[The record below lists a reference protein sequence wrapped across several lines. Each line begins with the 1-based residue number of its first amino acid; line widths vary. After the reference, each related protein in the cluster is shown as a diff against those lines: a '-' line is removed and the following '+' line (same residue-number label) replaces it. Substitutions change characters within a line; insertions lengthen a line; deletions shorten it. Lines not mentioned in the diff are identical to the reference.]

1 MAIQNQIKELA
12 EKYRDYTAENLS
24 KLVKTK
30 SYSSKEEDVCR
41 LIVKLCEEAG
51 FDEVRIDGL
60 GSVIGRVGNGP
71 KKLAFDAHIDTV
83 EVGNLKNWSFDPFSG
98 EIKDGK
104 VWGRGSSDQKGG
116 AASMITAGRILKEL
130 GYGGEYTVYFTF
142 TVMEEDCD
150 GMCWKYLIEEENFKP
165 DMIVSTEPTSCRL
178 YRGHRGRME
187 IRIILK
193 GISCHGSAPERGVS
207 AAYKAA
213 RAALAIEQL
222 NKDLQP
228 DEDNFLGKGTITVSQ
243 MEVKG
248 PSQCAVADYAML
260 YCDRRLTWGED
271 AELAINQVKEYV
283 SKATGDKK
291 EDIIV
296 EMPNYEKIGWTN
308 KPYSQELYFPT
319 WKLPE
324 SAPLVQAGVKDYE
337 ALYGKAP
344 VVDKWTFSTNLVAT
358 TGRHK
363 IPAIGFGPGDEAQ
376 AHAPNEINRV
386 EDLVIC
392 SGFYA
397 LLPYSLEGKLN

>member
-1 MAIQNQIKELA
+1 MIKDRIAELG

-24 KLVKTK
+24 KLVQTK

-51 FDEVRIDGL
+51 FDEVRIEGL
-60 GSVIGRVGNGP
+60 GSVVGRVGNGP

-83 EVGNLKNWSFDPFSG
+83 EVGNLKNWEFDPFSG
-98 EIKDGK
+98 AIEDGLVK
-104 VWGRGSSDQKGG
+104 GRGASDQKGG

-150 GMCWKYLIEEENFKP
+150 GMCWKYMIEEEGIKP
-165 DMIVSTEPTSCRL
+165 DLIVSTEPTSCRL

-187 IRIILK
+187 IRVILR

-228 DEDNFLGKGTITVSQ
+228 DDDNFLGKGTITVSQ
-243 MEVKG
+243 IDVKG
-248 PSQCAVADYAML
+248 PSQCAVPDYAML

-271 AELAINQVKEYV
+271 ADLAIRQVKEYV
-283 SKATGDKK
+283 SKATGDP
-291 EDIIV
+291 ESEIIV
-296 EMPNYEKIGWTN
+296 EMPDYDKVAWTGT
-308 KPYSQELYFPT
+308 KYSQELYFPT
-319 WKLPE
+319 WKRDE
-324 SAPLVQAGVKDYE
+324 SHPLVQAGIRDYE
-337 ALYGKAP
+337 DLFGKKP

-392 SGFYA
+392 SKFYA
-397 LLPYSLEGKLN
+397 MLPYALEGKE

>member
-1 MAIQNQIKELA
+1 MSIRDEIRQYA
-12 EKYRDYTAENLS
+12 EKYASYTAENLS
-24 KLVKTK
+24 RLVRTK

-60 GSVIGRVGNGP
+60 GSVIARVGNGP

-83 EVGNLKNWSFDPFSG
+83 EVGNIKNWNFDPFSG
-98 EIKDGK
+98 EIKDGL
-104 VWGRGSSDQKGG
+104 VMGRGASDQKGG

-130 GYGGEYTVYFTF
+130 GYSGDYSVYFTF

-165 DMIVSTEPTSCRL
+165 DLIVSTEPTSCRI

-187 IRIILK
+187 IRVILR

-222 NKDLQP
+222 NKDLKP
-228 DEDNFLGKGTITVSQ
+228 DDENFLGKGTITVSQ
-243 MEVKG
+243 IDVRG
-248 PSQCAVADYAML
+248 PSQCAVADYAMI

-271 AELAINQVKEYV
+271 ADLAISQVRDYV
-283 SKATGDKK
+283 SKATGD
-291 EDIIV
+291 DPDSIIV
-296 EMPNYEKIGWTN
+296 EMPDYGKTGWTN
-308 KPYSQELYFPT
+308 RQYSQELYFPT
-319 WKLPE
+319 WKLDQTH
-324 SAPLVQAGVKDYE
+324 PLVQSAVEDYKEMFGKD
-337 ALYGKAP
+337 P

-392 SGFYA
+392 SKFYA
-397 LLPYSLEGKLN
+397 LLPYILEKNKV

>member
-1 MAIQNQIKELA
+1 MGITEKIREMAEN
-12 EKYRDYTAENLS
+12 YRDYTAENLS

-41 LIVKLCEEAG
+41 LIVELCKEAG
-51 FDEVRIDGL
+51 FDDVYIDGL
-60 GSVIGRVGNGP
+60 GSVVGRVGNGP
-71 KKLAFDAHIDTV
+71 KKIAFDAHIDTV
-83 EVGNLKNWSFDPFSG
+83 EVGNMKNWKFDPFSG
-98 EIKDGK
+98 EIKDGL
-104 VWGRGSSDQKGG
+104 VLGRGASDQKGG
-116 AASMITAGRILKEL
+116 AASMITAGRMLKEL
-130 GYGGEYTVYFTF
+130 GYSGEYTVYFTF

-165 DMIVSTEPTSCRL
+165 DLIVSTEPTSCRI

-187 IRIILK
+187 IRVILR

-213 RAALAIEQL
+213 RAALAIEKL
-222 NKDLQP
+222 NEDLQP
-228 DEDNFLGKGTITVSQ
+228 DDENFLGKGTITVSQ
-243 MEVKG
+243 MDVKG

-260 YCDRRLTWGED
+260 YLDRRLTWGED
-271 AELAINQVKEYV
+271 ADLAIAQVRKYV
-283 SKATGDKK
+283 AEATGD
-291 EDIIV
+291 DPSSIIV

-308 KPYSQELYFPT
+308 KEYSQELYFPT
-319 WKLPE
+319 WKLDE
-324 SAPLVQAGVKDYE
+324 SHPLVQAAISDYK
-337 ALYGKAP
+337 ALYSKDP

-392 SGFYA
+392 SGFYT
-397 LLPYSLEGKLN
+397 LLPYALEKKID

>member
-1 MAIQNQIKELA
+1 MIQDQIKALA

-30 SYSSKEEDVCR
+30 SYSSKEEDVC
-41 LIVKLCEEAG
+41 KLLVELCKEAG

-83 EVGNLKNWSFDPFSG
+83 EVGNLKNWNFDPFSG

-104 VWGRGSSDQKGG
+104 VWGRGASDQKGG

-165 DMIVSTEPTSCRL
+165 DMIVSTEPTSCQL

-228 DEDNFLGKGTITVSQ
+228 DDDNFLGKGTITVSQ
-243 MEVKG
+243 MDVKG
-248 PSQCAVADYAML
+248 PSQCAVADYAMI

-271 AELAINQVKEYV
+271 ATLAIRQVKEYV
-283 SKATGDKK
+283 SKATGDP
-291 EDIIV
+291 EDQIIV

-324 SAPLVQAGVKDYE
+324 DAPLVQAGVRDYE

-392 SGFYA
+392 SAFYA

>member
-1 MAIQNQIKELA
+1 MVSERIKELA

-41 LIVKLCEEAG
+41 LLVKLCEEAG
-51 FDEVRIDGL
+51 FDEARIEGL
-60 GSVIGRVGNGP
+60 GSVVGRVGNGP
-71 KKLAFDAHIDTV
+71 KILAFDAHIDTV
-83 EVGNLKNWSFDPFSG
+83 EVGNLQNWDFDPFCG
-98 EIKDGK
+98 AIEDGLVK
-104 VWGRGSSDQKGG
+104 GRGASDQKGG

-130 GYGGEYTVYFTF
+130 GYGGEYTILLTF

-150 GMCWKYLIEEENFKP
+150 GMCWKYMIEEENIKP
-165 DMIVSTEPTSCRL
+165 DLIVSTEPTSCRL

-187 IRIILK
+187 IRVILR
-193 GISCHGSAPERGVS
+193 GVSCHGSAPERGVS

-228 DEDNFLGKGTITVSQ
+228 DDDNFLGKGTITVSQ
-243 MEVKG
+243 MDVKG
-248 PSQCAVADYAML
+248 PSQCAVPDYAML

-271 AELAINQVKEYV
+271 AELAMNQVREYI
-283 SKATGDKK
+283 SKATGDKP
-291 EDIIV
+291 EDIVV
-296 EMPNYEKIGWTN
+296 EMPDYDKTAWTGT
-308 KPYSQELYFPT
+308 KYSQELYFPT
-319 WKLPE
+319 WKLDKDH
-324 SAPLVQAGVKDYE
+324 PLVQAGVRDYQEMFGKD
-337 ALYGKAP
+337 P

-392 SGFYA
+392 SKFYA
-397 LLPYSLEGKLN
+397 MLPYALEGKEKD

>member
-1 MAIQNQIKELA
+1 MIRDRIAELG

-24 KLVKTK
+24 KLVQTK

-51 FDEVRIDGL
+51 FDEVKIEGL
-60 GSVIGRVGNGP
+60 GSVVGRVGNGP

-83 EVGNLKNWSFDPFSG
+83 EVGNLKNWDFDPFSG
-98 EIKDGK
+98 AIEDGLVK
-104 VWGRGSSDQKGG
+104 GRGASDQKGG

-130 GYGGEYTVYFTF
+130 GYGGEYTIYFTF

-150 GMCWKYLIEEENFKP
+150 GMCWKYMIEEEGFKP
-165 DMIVSTEPTSCRL
+165 DLIVSTEPTSCRL

-187 IRIILK
+187 IRVILR

-228 DEDNFLGKGTITVSQ
+228 DDDNFLGKGTITVSQ
-243 MEVKG
+243 IDVKG
-248 PSQCAVADYAML
+248 PSQCAVPDYAML

-271 AELAINQVKEYV
+271 AELAIKQVKEYV
-283 SKATGDKK
+283 SKATGDP
-291 EDIIV
+291 ESEIIV
-296 EMPNYEKIGWTN
+296 EMPDYDKTAWTGT
-308 KPYSQELYFPT
+308 KYSQELYFPT
-319 WKLPE
+319 WKLDE
-324 SAPLVQAGVKDYE
+324 SHPLVQAGIKDYE
-337 ALYGKAP
+337 DLFGKKP

-392 SGFYA
+392 SKFYA
-397 LLPYSLEGKLN
+397 MLPYALEGKE

>member
-1 MAIQNQIKELA
+1 MGIQEDIRLKSA
-12 EKYRDYTAENLS
+12 EYRQYTAENLS
-24 KLVKTK
+24 KMVKVK

-41 LIVKLCEEAG
+41 LIVELCKEAG

-60 GSVIGRVGNGP
+60 GSVIGRVGFGP
-71 KKLAFDAHIDTV
+71 KQLAFDAHIDTV
-83 EVGNLKNWSFDPFSG
+83 EVGNLDNWDFDPFSG

-104 VWGRGSSDQKGG
+104 VFGRGTSDQKGG

-130 GYGGEYTVYFTF
+130 GYGGEYSVYFTF

-150 GMCWKYLIEEENFKP
+150 GMCWKYLIEEEKFKP
-165 DMIVSTEPTSCRL
+165 DLIVSTEPTSCRL

-187 IRIILK
+187 IRVFLK

-243 MEVKG
+243 IDVRG

-271 AELAINQVKEYV
+271 ADLAIGQVREYIA
-283 SKATGDKK
+283 KATGDDPK
-291 EDIIV
+291 DIKV
-296 EMPNYEKIGWTN
+296 EMPMYEKQGLS
-308 KPYSQELYFPT
+308 PGAVFPDMEDRCGPLSCPGRRACAQGSVRQGSCGRQVDLQHQPGGDDRASQDSRDRFRPWRRIPGTRTERDQPGRRLGD
-319 WKLPE
+319 LRRI
-324 SAPLVQAGVKDYE
+324 LCHV
-337 ALYGKAP
+337 AL
-344 VVDKWTFSTNLVAT
+344 
-358 TGRHK
+358 
-363 IPAIGFGPGDEAQ
+363 
-376 AHAPNEINRV
+376 
-386 EDLVIC
+386 
-392 SGFYA
+392 
-397 LLPYSLEGKLN
+397 

>member
-1 MAIQNQIKELA
+1 MKIQDQIRELA

-41 LIVKLCEEAG
+41 LIVELCKEAG

-60 GSVIGRVGNGP
+60 GSVIARVGYGP
-71 KKLAFDAHIDTV
+71 KTMAFDAHIDTV
-83 EVGNLKNWSFDPFSG
+83 EVGNIKNWNFDPFSG
-98 EIKDGK
+98 EIKDGL
-104 VWGRGSSDQKGG
+104 VYGRGASDQKGG

-130 GYGGEYTVYFTF
+130 GYGGEYSIYFTF

-150 GMCWKYLIEEENFKP
+150 GMCWKYLIEEEKFKP
-165 DMIVSTEPTSCRL
+165 DLIVSTEPTSCRI

-187 IRIILK
+187 IRIILR

-213 RAALAIEQL
+213 RAALALEQL

-243 MEVKG
+243 MDVKG
-248 PSQCAVADYAML
+248 PSQCAVADYAMI

-271 AELAINQVKEYV
+271 ADLAISQVREYV
-283 SKATGDKK
+283 SKATGD
-291 EDIIV
+291 DPDSIIV
-296 EMPNYEKIGWTN
+296 EMPDYGKTGWTN
-308 KPYSQELYFPT
+308 KEYSQELYFPT
-319 WKLPE
+319 WKLD
-324 SAPLVQAGVKDYE
+324 ADHPLVRAAVKDYE
-337 ALYGKAP
+337 TLYNKEP

-392 SGFYA
+392 AGFYA
-397 LLPYSLEGKLN
+397 LLPYCIEGKV